1 MAKRKNNQYFDFGTI
16 KTKPKNQNLKY
27 KFVKSKPAYRRK
39 RPIFAF
45 NYYLCDSKKCSFKTI
60 QNTRSFYVLFKKLKG
75 LSSLTWQE
83 IIENKSYHAHDVNWN
98 EEELP
103 SDIKK
108 LKYNKEIK
116 DLPLFQF
123 KAFDIE
129 EARILGLF
137 NLDNIFEV
145 IGLDR
150 KHKTYSKN
158 K

>member
-1 MAKRKNNQYFDFGTI
+1 LAKRKNNQKYNF
-16 KTKPKNQNLKY
+16 KTLKSKPEKQELEY
-27 KFVKSKPAYRRK
+27 KFVKSKPAYRK
-39 RPIFAF
+39 KKPIFAF
-45 NYYLCDSKKCSFKTI
+45 NYYLCDSKNCSFKTI
-60 QNTRSFYVLFKKLKG
+60 QSTRSFHILFKKLKG

-83 IIENKSYHAHDVNWN
+83 IIENNSYHAHDVNWN

-108 LKYNKEIK
+108 LKYNKAIK

-137 NLDNIFEV
+137 NCDNIFEV

-150 KHKTYSKN
+150 EHNTYSKN

>member
-1 MAKRKNNQYFDFGTI
+1 LAKNKNNQKSNF
-16 KTKPKNQNLKY
+16 KTVKPKPEKQDLEY
-27 KFVKSKPAYRRK
+27 KFIISKPAYRK
-39 RPIFAF
+39 KKPIFAF
-45 NYYLCDSKKCSFKTI
+45 NYYLCDSKNCSFKAI
-60 QNTRSFYVLFKKLKG
+60 QSVNSFHILFKKLKG

-83 IIENKSYHAHDVNWN
+83 IIENNTYHAHDVKWN
-98 EEELP
+98 EDELP

-108 LKYNKEIK
+108 LKYNEKIK

-137 NLDNIFEV
+137 NCNNIFEV

-150 KHKTYSKN
+150 KHKTYGKN